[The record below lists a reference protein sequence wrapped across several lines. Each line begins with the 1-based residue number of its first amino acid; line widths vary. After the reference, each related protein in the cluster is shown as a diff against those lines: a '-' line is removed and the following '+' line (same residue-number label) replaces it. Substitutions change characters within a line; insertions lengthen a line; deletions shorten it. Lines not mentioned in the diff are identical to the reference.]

1 MNPPSIEQSCV
12 AIFGGTFDPFT
23 IAHREICRVAIDRLP
38 IDMLYV
44 IPTVVD
50 YHREGKER
58 WLRDGGRVM
67 FAHRMLWTLGHEYL
81 EGWKIDNHEVKLK
94 TICELTDER
103 KGSNLCE
110 AIVAKRRFLHTLLD
124 FKCRTDM
131 FTQIIL
137 ILGADSLKNLPT
149 WYKWREVCAN
159 INAIAVVNGRDGEM
173 VEVPKE
179 VEAAVPEIINLKLP
193 DAELLNVSASN
204 VREQFRDKG
213 LEPYYESVMEYDR
226 GHKEKDKCKTRN

>member
-58 WLRDGGRVM
+58 WLMDGERV
-67 FAHRMLWTLGHEYL
+67 RCTRQMLWSLGEDYL
-81 EGWKIDNHEVKLK
+81 RCWKIDNHELVLK
-94 TICELTDER
+94 SICECTDER
-103 KGSNLCE
+103 TGSNLCDE
-110 AIVAKRRFLHTLLD
+110 IVAERRFLHTLLD

-159 INAIAVVNGRDGEM
+159 INAIAVVNGRDGEI

-179 VEAAVPEIINLKLP
+179 VEAAGPEIINLELP
-193 DAELLNVSASN
+193 NAELMNVSASK
-204 VREQFRDKG
+204 VRAQFRDKG
-213 LEPYYESVMEYDR
+213 LEPYFASVVEYDR
-226 GHKEKDKCKTRN
+226 KHKEKDK